1 MQFIAPDVLT
11 AARGL
16 SAGTGVALVIIGTLL
31 WAVGWRYHRFWMVF
45 GITLVAG
52 VLGLSAGQAAG
63 GQQVMVVGV
72 LVAVAAGMLA
82 LELAKLLAFATGGV
96 AAWVGVQALLPQ
108 ATELWAVFLCGGLFG
123 VLLYRLWTMLTTSL
137 VGVFV
142 AGHAGLTVAGGA
154 WKFDAAKWA
163 ADHTIELNGI
173 VVAATILGVVVQAK
187 TAPPTADATEAVL
200 TTEVENPI
208 PTLVPA
214 ARDTSSRASGVWGRV
229 RGWAA

>member
-1 MQFIAPDVLT
+1 MQLIAPDVLT

-16 SAGTGVALVIIGTLL
+16 SAGSSVALVILGTLL
-31 WAVGWRYHRFWMVF
+31 WAFGWRYHRFWMVF

-82 LELAKLLAFATGGV
+82 LELSKLLAFATGGV
-96 AAWVGVQALLPQ
+96 AAWVGVQALQPQ
-108 ATELWAVFLCGGLFG
+108 ATELWAVFLCGGLLG
-123 VLLYRLWTMLTTSL
+123 VVLYRLWTMLTTSL

-154 WKFDAAKWA
+154 WQFDAARWA
-163 ADHTIELNGI
+163 ADHTIELNGAA
-173 VVAATILGVVVQAK
+173 VAAAVLGVVVQAK
-187 TAPPTADATEAVL
+187 TAPPVADATAVVL
-200 TTEVENPI
+200 AADVENPV
-208 PTLVPA
+208 PTLIPA
-214 ARDTSSRASGVWGRV
+214 SAEPLRGSGVWGRV